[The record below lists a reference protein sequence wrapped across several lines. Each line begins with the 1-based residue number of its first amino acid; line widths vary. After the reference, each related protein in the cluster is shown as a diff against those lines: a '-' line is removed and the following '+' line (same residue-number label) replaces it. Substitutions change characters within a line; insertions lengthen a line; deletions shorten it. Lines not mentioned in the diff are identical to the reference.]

1 MKQEEYA
8 LAAVIVVV
16 VVFAAYFFFQ
26 GEQEKTFQRLLDA
39 ECRALEAG
47 DVEQLLAHTTL
58 EKGADAY
65 LQKIAEKQELLATV
79 DVVSCRQDIVS
90 LDGGDGRAV
99 AQVDLAMTLAAQ
111 GQQHSTVNRKS
122 TTFVATP
129 AGWKIEPHEGF

>member
-16 VVFAAYFFFQ
+16 IVFAAYFFFQ

-47 DVEQLLAHTTL
+47 NVKQLLAHTTL
-58 EKGADAY
+58 TEGSAAYEEK
-65 LQKIAEKQELLATV
+65 LAEKEELLATV
-79 DVVSCRQDIVS
+79 DVVACQQDIVS
-90 LDGGDGRAV
+90 LDAGEDRV
-99 AQVDLAMTLAAQ
+99 ITQVDLSMTLAAQ
-111 GQQHSTVNRKS
+111 GEQHTTNNRKS

-129 AGWKIEPHEGF
+129 GGWKIEPHEGF